1 MIWRK
6 ERTSDVH
13 SMRKIWEL
21 ENNWEGYVQKRKSK
35 GGAFIRGR
43 FQAGKNKSNMGLEK
57 VPRHN
62 VLSWNHIVK
71 KYFSSYFKMPM

>member
-6 ERTSDVH
+6 EYASSVL

-21 ENNWEGYVQKRKSK
+21 EKNWEGYVQKRKTI
-35 GGAFIRGR
+35 GTFIRGR
-43 FQAGKNKSNMGLEK
+43 FQARKNKSKTGLEK

-71 KYFSSYFKMPM
+71 KYFSFFKMPM